1 MSKGTKIQR
10 VLQKLAV
17 MLAIILAFPATPM
30 SQMLG
35 TGITRVYA
43 GETELYAELNVV
55 LSDDKSEANLSV
67 AFFQEYGGD
76 VVIPGG
82 SLSFSY
88 AAFDTVN
95 EAYAATDI
103 SPESNVV
110 WNNIVAGC
118 SVSTQYVWTIPE
130 DAKNK
135 FVIVKAE
142 YTGDATYSEGYY
154 IQILSF
160 RAPVVSSLT
169 DIRRS
174 TWEETAPYYFDINL
188 QEQVEQEGTNYYAIL
203 TPFNANGYDSV
214 SADEVKTNVEANI
227 ESGGNY
233 FIKGDVSL
241 LCDSVHAFFD
251 TFGVENGIYVFQ
263 VVVEDRWGNLS
274 NKEVTAPFTI
284 PENLYTTRDIVASC
298 SGEPLVY
305 DGTPQVPTIK
315 ATAADQANNERKT
328 SVAAWLLSAENSG
341 KLQYSFFQ
349 THDGDGVAVQEG
361 TVATGSAITGAG
373 TYNIYLSTTDDE
385 VALLPGVYGTLN
397 VSKQPVEDPQ
407 NRLRLIYEP
416 SGNGD
421 EYIVTADT
429 SLIAN
434 TEGKTLEFSFN
445 GVDYSS
451 ENTIKVQLGTT
462 VTAYARFA
470 GDSNISASNPV
481 SASIVVREDY
491 YSQDIMATAST
502 LTYTGKDQVPVVTLK
517 AITDDEDKNTAIEAL
532 LVSAMTNEK
541 ISFSFKQIKDGIGRA
556 ISNAAVA
563 GTVKDVG
570 TYLIYAVSSD
580 PRVRIT
586 DDSIGTLKVG
596 KSSEDPVLTDATKY
610 IFDVSED
617 KKSYIVR
624 VNLSAISNAEGRTL
638 EYSLDGEAFTTE
650 NAFVADANSKIAVKV
665 RFVETANTAQ
675 SKGVDLGEVTTPA
688 ASSKPVITTNVSNGV
703 RMVMITPVSSAGSG
717 ADTSGIEI
725 YYTTG
730 GSDFTLAGAKWGLG
744 VATFVLTQDITVKA
758 VAVEP
763 GRILS
768 EVVTQEVSVPSN
780 PNTDPGTENGG
791 EQPNDNTITVQRVT
805 GLEIQNTD
813 SKNVGDTT
821 LLLLDPKNSSINVKA
836 VVSPSTAVNKAVEW
850 KVSTDGVVSLNKTK
864 TTDGEYISIKAL
876 KRGKVIVTAY
886 SMEDSGVHGS
896 LTITVEPYTIKDN
909 FRLGQEL
916 KFEIPNPEKIKLK
929 AVIQGLSEGVTAKIV
944 GPKKKDPKTYVVIT
958 SNPNNAKSFADSY
971 IVWIGEKTDK
981 ATIDESNVYAI
992 VNLSALYT
1000 ITYHPNGAAPVSED
1014 GYTSQK
1020 EKELVIPKM
1029 DGYEFTGWYYDAN
1042 FKKTVSSKVVNEKT
1056 IYYIPQGSTG
1066 KKDVYAKWTAKT
1078 LKVTFKSNYE
1088 GSEEKD
1094 ITQDVKNNIEVKLN
1108 INKFNRDGYTF
1119 AGWTT
1124 SAGSNDVIYFDGQK
1138 ATFTGDQVL
1147 YAVWAKKGDK
1157 ITVTL
1162 NCEGGILSEKMQQ
1175 IWEDGVKEYVYGGE
1189 LPSLPTSSGITK
1201 KNYKFDGWYRADGSK
1216 INNLSKVKGNI
1227 TLTAVWKANKFTVNY
1242 KNKTNAELPDTKIKG
1257 KTNKTTVYFGETWK
1271 PAECGFT
1278 VEGYKFVGWTT
1289 EKDGKEPNVSA
1300 TPSVYTYE
1308 NNITLYAIWEAVP
1321 QTLNLYTGV
1330 YGELDTSGY
1339 YLKLKEAD
1347 KDKHLYTF
1355 TYLCTDKNISKS
1367 ISLPDSSLVKLM
1379 GKDLKFAG
1387 WFKVKKNSGGDYT
1400 YTPTGKR
1407 VTSVKKTDTDLYMAK
1422 LSGHYNITYHIGD
1435 EKVTESIAFGKKT
1448 KLKAIKKFKKISK
1461 DTLFAGWAVAS
1472 GGAVVFKNSQ
1482 KITIEDLNAKL
1493 GKIPENLN
1501 YDLYAVLVPKDK
1513 TYELKIVDDDGN
1525 LLETTTFKYSKGVTK
1540 KQLKKIGKK
1549 YCEKY
1554 GGFLNTAGVKVT
1566 SIKKKTAG
1574 DQVLI
1579 PLEQNTV
1586 YKVKLEFNNNSASIG
1601 VKINKSKLKS
1611 KTIKSTEKNGYVKI
1625 GKLTASGYRLIGFS
1639 TDPNATVPEYY
1650 LTPNGKG
1657 MYLYESATH
1666 DGEHIAEKYKKSTVT
1681 LYAVWEVEHKEDSFT
1696 YYFNMGPVEP
1706 TDDGMTT
1713 PDYEELY
1720 NGTKTMEKKDGEI
1733 IVTLKDFN
1741 QVDND
1746 FVLPTPTRAGYY
1758 FTGWQELNNKSALVL
1773 TTTAVNGESVRFLY
1787 AAWKPIA

>member
-30 SQMLG
+30 PQMLG
-35 TGITRVYA
+35 TDITRVYA
-43 GETELYAELNVV
+43 NEKSDVEFFIETTRT
-55 LSDDKSEANLSV
+55 
-67 AFFQEYGGD
+67 
-76 VVIPGG
+76 IPGG
-82 SLSFSY
+82 YAKTYAYVEGVDGKASPTGTITLEYSLDDITYNDEHRIANPQNMTWISLQANMDLDSQGKYSY
-88 AAFDTVN
+88 LIPDAAKTKN
-95 EAYAATDI
+95 EVLIKASYSGDELYNPAVAYREADFKAL
-103 SPESNVV
+103 
-110 WNNIVAGC
+110 NIT
-118 SVSTQYVWTIPE
+118 SVSEVEKTSDPLGLEFVVTVGLSEVVLIPE
-130 DAKNK
+130 
-135 FVIVKAE
+135 F
-142 YTGDATYSEGYY
+142 YTIFG
-154 IQILSF
+154 
-160 RAPVVSSLT
+160 V
-169 DIRRS
+169 
-174 TWEETAPYYFDINL
+174 
-188 QEQVEQEGTNYYAIL
+188 L
-203 TPFNANGYDSV
+203 TPYNINGYDDIT
-214 SADEVKTNVEANI
+214 ADDIKEKKDNDAPECINFQSI
-227 ESGGNY
+227 WNDSDCQNY
-233 FIKGDVSL
+233 FDLNNAGDG
-241 LCDSVHAFFD
+241 A
-251 TFGVENGIYVFQ
+251 YVLQ
-263 VVVEDRWGNLS
+263 IVCMDYAGNLS
-274 NKEVTAPFTI
+274 NKVVTEPF
-284 PENLYTTRDIVASC
+284 NVNRKCYTPRDIVASC

-315 ATAADQANNERKT
+315 ATAVDQANNERKT

-341 KLQYSFFQ
+341 KLQYSFYQ

-407 NRLRLIYEP
+407 DRLRLIYEP

-462 VTAYARFA
+462 VTAYVRFA

-481 SASIVVREDY
+481 SATIIVRYSY

-517 AITDDEDKNTAIEAL
+517 AITDDEDKNTALEAL

-586 DDSIGTLKVG
+586 DDSIGTLTVG

-665 RFVETANTAQ
+665 RFAETANTAQ

-780 PNTDPGTENGG
+780 PNTDSGTENGG

-850 KVSTDGVVSLNKTK
+850 KVSTDGVVSLSKTK

-876 KRGKVIVTAY
+876 KRGKVTVTAY
-886 SMEDSGVHGS
+886 SMEDSGVNES
-896 LTITVEPYTIKDN
+896 FTITVEPYTIEEN

-1020 EKELVIPKM
+1020 EKE
-1029 DGYEFTGWYYDAN
+1029 
-1042 FKKTVSSKVVNEKT
+1042 
-1056 IYYIPQGSTG
+1056 
-1066 KKDVYAKWTAKT
+1066 
-1078 LKVTFKSNYE
+1078 
-1088 GSEEKD
+1088 
-1094 ITQDVKNNIEVKLN
+1094 
-1108 INKFNRDGYTF
+1108 
-1119 AGWTT
+1119 
-1124 SAGSNDVIYFDGQK
+1124 
-1138 ATFTGDQVL
+1138 
-1147 YAVWAKKGDK
+1147 
-1157 ITVTL
+1157 
-1162 NCEGGILSEKMQQ
+1162 
-1175 IWEDGVKEYVYGGE
+1175 
-1189 LPSLPTSSGITK
+1189 
-1201 KNYKFDGWYRADGSK
+1201 
-1216 INNLSKVKGNI
+1216 
-1227 TLTAVWKANKFTVNY
+1227 
-1242 KNKTNAELPDTKIKG
+1242 
-1257 KTNKTTVYFGETWK
+1257 
-1271 PAECGFT
+1271 
-1278 VEGYKFVGWTT
+1278 
-1289 EKDGKEPNVSA
+1289 
-1300 TPSVYTYE
+1300 
-1308 NNITLYAIWEAVP
+1308 
-1321 QTLNLYTGV
+1321 
-1330 YGELDTSGY
+1330 
-1339 YLKLKEAD
+1339 
-1347 KDKHLYTF
+1347 
-1355 TYLCTDKNISKS
+1355 
-1367 ISLPDSSLVKLM
+1367 
-1379 GKDLKFAG
+1379 
-1387 WFKVKKNSGGDYT
+1387 
-1400 YTPTGKR
+1400 
-1407 VTSVKKTDTDLYMAK
+1407 
-1422 LSGHYNITYHIGD
+1422 
-1435 EKVTESIAFGKKT
+1435 AF
-1448 KLKAIKKFKKISK
+1448 
-1461 DTLFAGWAVAS
+1461 
-1472 GGAVVFKNSQ
+1472 
-1482 KITIEDLNAKL
+1482 
-1493 GKIPENLN
+1493 
-1501 YDLYAVLVPKDK
+1501 
-1513 TYELKIVDDDGN
+1513 
-1525 LLETTTFKYSKGVTK
+1525 
-1540 KQLKKIGKK
+1540 
-1549 YCEKY
+1549 
-1554 GGFLNTAGVKVT
+1554 
-1566 SIKKKTAG
+1566 
-1574 DQVLI
+1574 
-1579 PLEQNTV
+1579 
-1586 YKVKLEFNNNSASIG
+1586 
-1601 VKINKSKLKS
+1601 
-1611 KTIKSTEKNGYVKI
+1611 
-1625 GKLTASGYRLIGFS
+1625 R
-1639 TDPNATVPEYY
+1639 
-1650 LTPNGKG
+1650 
-1657 MYLYESATH
+1657 
-1666 DGEHIAEKYKKSTVT
+1666 
-1681 LYAVWEVEHKEDSFT
+1681 
-1696 YYFNMGPVEP
+1696 
-1706 TDDGMTT
+1706 
-1713 PDYEELY
+1713 
-1720 NGTKTMEKKDGEI
+1720 
-1733 IVTLKDFN
+1733 
-1741 QVDND
+1741 
-1746 FVLPTPTRAGYY
+1746 
-1758 FTGWQELNNKSALVL
+1758 
-1773 TTTAVNGESVRFLY
+1773 
-1787 AAWKPIA
+1787 